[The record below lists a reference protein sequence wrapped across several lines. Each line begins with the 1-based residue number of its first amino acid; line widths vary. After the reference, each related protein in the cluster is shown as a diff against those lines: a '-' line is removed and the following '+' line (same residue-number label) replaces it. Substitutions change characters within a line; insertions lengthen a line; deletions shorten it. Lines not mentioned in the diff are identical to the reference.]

1 MSDPNEELE
10 KLMDQFTKE
19 IKMTNLSEEDTNKMQ
34 TVLLLLSQ
42 NVILGKIA
50 ESLQMIQENLVEIKE
65 RGLIVHG
72 L

>member
-10 KLMDQFTKE
+10 KLVDQFTKE

-34 TVLLLLSQ
+34 TVLLLSQ

>member
-34 TVLLLLSQ
+34 TVLLLSQ